1 MQIQTISS
9 SASPAWFANEGA
21 VAAVTAPKE
30 EAAPAKQKMKA
41 ELHQPTIAELESAAR
56 EMNSAMQATNSTN
69 LAFSVD
75 EETQKSVVSVMD
87 SQTGEVIKQYPSK
100 EAIAIAKA
108 IGNIQQGLLL
118 RQRA

>member
-1 MQIQTISS
+1 MQIQSISS
-9 SASPAWFANEGA
+9 SANPAWFVNEGA
-21 VAAVTAPKE
+21 VAAVTVPAE
-30 EAAPAKQKMKA
+30 DAAPAKQKTKA
-41 ELHQPTIAELESAAR
+41 ELHQPTIAELESAVR
-56 EMNSAMQATNSTN
+56 EMNNALQATNSSN
-69 LAFSVD
+69 LSFSVD

-118 RQRA
+118 KQRA